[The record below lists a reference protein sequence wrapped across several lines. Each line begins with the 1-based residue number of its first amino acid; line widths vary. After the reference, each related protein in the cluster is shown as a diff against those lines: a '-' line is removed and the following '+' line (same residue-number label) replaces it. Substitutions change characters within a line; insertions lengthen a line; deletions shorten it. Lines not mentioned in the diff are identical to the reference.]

1 MAKNLNLIVCGAGGR
16 MGTAVVRAIQ
26 QSAGMA
32 LVAAIDKP
40 GSPRL
45 GKDAGEIS
53 AAGNLGITVSDKIEP
68 YLKPGT
74 VIIDF
79 TRPEASLTYIRAAA
93 KKAVPIVIGTTG
105 FDPRQIAEIKR
116 LSRRTPALLSANT
129 SLGVNVLVSLLGTA
143 AKMLGDDYDVEIVE
157 AHHRFKKDA
166 PSGTALAL
174 GRAITG
180 ALSRDLDKVGIHG
193 RKGIVGERSKKEIAL
208 LSVRAGDIVGE
219 HTVIFGGIG
228 ERLEFIHRAHSRDT
242 FAHGAIRAAQWLAR
256 QNARTVRD
264 ARRVAVIKRPSS
276 HAQFF
281 PSDHASCP
289 ISQTRKK
296 VAFCHPASRPF
307 RRVAF
312 THARHVQL

>member
-26 QSAGMA
+26 QSAGTA
-32 LVAAIDKP
+32 LVAAIDKA

-79 TRPEASLTYIRAAA
+79 TRPEASLTYLRAAA
-93 KKAVPIVIGTTG
+93 KKAVPIVVGTTG
-105 FDPRQIAEIKR
+105 FDPRQTAQIKR

-143 AKMLGDDYDVEIVE
+143 AKLLGDDYDVEIVE

-180 ALSRDLDKVGIHG
+180 ALNRDLDKVGIYG
-193 RKGIVGERSKKEIAL
+193 RKGIIGERSKKEIAV

-242 FAHGAIRAAQWLAR
+242 FAHGAIRAARWLSR
-256 QNARTVRD
+256 QNPGLYGMHDVLR
-264 ARRVAVIKRPSS
+264 
-276 HAQFF
+276 
-281 PSDHASCP
+281 
-289 ISQTRKK
+289 
-296 VAFCHPASRPF
+296 
-307 RRVAF
+307 
-312 THARHVQL
+312 L